1 LFHRVELSGLEIG
14 VYVDL
19 VSPSVHCSQC
29 TYQKV
34 IVVRVEQTTLTVMHA
49 TKPYDILEHKH
60 RFAAWAAS
68 RAASTKTCRF
78 NVLQGKN
85 ILEAS
90 GLKELLASPDLL
102 PNPTEIDAKHRE
114 WRNAAIASAIAK
126 DLTGFSHGTAAK
138 LINVYLKAA
147 FVCAGHEN
155 HASVAA
161 LHPPIDSLLL
171 DALYEGEVADLTD
184 KWAAARNARWSK
196 FNSEQYEEV
205 IAAIRAAMPGIAL
218 WKIEDWWRGYQ

>member
-1 LFHRVELSGLEIG
+1 
-14 VYVDL
+14 
-19 VSPSVHCSQC
+19 
-29 TYQKV
+29 
-34 IVVRVEQTTLTVMHA
+34 M
-49 TKPYDILEHKH
+49 PYDIDEHKH

-85 ILEAS
+85 IIEAT
-90 GLKELLASPDLL
+90 GLKALLPSPDLL
-102 PNPTEIDAKHRE
+102 PIPAAIDAKHRE
-114 WRNAAIASAIAK
+114 WRVAAIASAAGK

-147 FVCAGHEN
+147 FVCAGFEDHPN
-155 HASVAA
+155 VAA

-171 DALYEGEVADLTD
+171 DELYEGKVEGLTD
-184 KWAAARNARWSK
+184 KWAAARTARWSK

-205 IAAIRAAMPGIAL
+205 IAAIRAAARGSAL
-218 WKIEDWWRGYQ
+218 WKIEAWWRGYQ